1 MSATP
6 FTSPGLLTRG
16 SSMQSASRGAVRK
29 SEVIFR
35 NFGVIAPQIFGARI
49 AEFLRAINPVKTAP
63 SVEAETGIS
72 AKTVEKWLS
81 GTSSPSG
88 NTYHRLIEVYGPEP
102 FVFVDPDAS
111 PASLQ
116 EAARICR
123 QARLE
128 RQAATIQQQLRD
140 LWGAP

>member
-1 MSATP
+1 M
-6 FTSPGLLTRG
+6 R
-16 SSMQSASRGAVRK
+16 R
-29 SEVIFR
+29 SERIFR
-35 NFGVIAPQIFGARI
+35 RLGVLDPQIFGARI
-49 AEFLRAINPVKTAP
+49 AEFLRTIHPQKTAP
-63 SVEAETGIS
+63 SVEAETYIS

-88 NTYHRLIEVYGPEP
+88 NTYHRLIEVYGPEL
-102 FVFVDPDAS
+102 FVFIDPDAS

-128 RQAATIQQQLRD
+128 RQAAKIEQQLRD
-140 LWGAP
+140 LWSAS